1 MADQYICRECGR
13 IIRGA
18 KYKDKNWTLYCSL
31 KKLRLCPECARG

>member
-1 MADQYICRECGR
+1 MEDQYTCRECGR

-18 KYKDKNWTLYCSL
+18 KYKDKSWTLYCSL